1 MGALVIKIDSKSNK
15 LLSSLAKK
23 MGGNVF
29 SIDDEQYEDL
39 ALGKLMDKSKTNE
52 VVSREEIMN
61 KLKNGR

>member
-1 MGALVIKIDSKSNK
+1 MGALVIKLDSKSNK

-39 ALGKLMDKSKTNE
+39 ALGKLMDKTKTNE